1 MYKTIRVYINK
12 KKNLLLNCYKLLLL
26 LNSKY
31 KYQLGLRF
39 VKEPLELIA
48 FLMVEKQGTF
58 TR

>member
-12 KKNLLLNCYKLLLL
+12 KNLLLNCNKLLL